1 MEEIGDRA
9 DTVSCGAG
17 TVPATPSPARPRAR
31 RGSERRARRVQVG
44 VRLTI
49 EEKARIDAT
58 AAAESLTAPDFL
70 RRAGLGSRARMRTPA
85 ETGTVAVAA
94 ALRQVLGQIGALG
107 NNVNQIA
114 HAANI
119 AVLAGTA
126 PAPDMAAL
134 SGVAAALDG
143 LREEVRR
150 AMTGPRGAP

>member
-1 MEEIGDRA
+1 
-9 DTVSCGAG
+9 
-17 TVPATPSPARPRAR
+17 
-31 RGSERRARRVQVG
+31 
-44 VRLTI
+44 
-49 EEKARIDAT
+49 
-58 AAAESLTAPDFL
+58 
-70 RRAGLGSRARMRTPA
+70 MRTPP

-94 ALRQVLGQIGALG
+94 ALRQVLGQIGAVG

-126 PAPDMAAL
+126 PVPDMAAL

-150 AMTGPRGAP
+150 AMLAGTAGPP